1 MKVRAIVAIVLV
13 VLILVVLVSPG
24 QTISVAYWVGYAVCH
39 QMPSHS
45 FFMGKHQM
53 PLCARCTGTFLA
65 SLVTV
70 LWFLVVK
77 RDRKTL
83 LPPLPIEFVLL
94 AFLAIWALDGLN
106 GTLAELN
113 LFHLYAPGNSIR
125 VVSGLLAGTA
135 IGIFAVYLFNNVVW
149 KLPEEEPLA
158 QNPDDLAIILALDGL
173 LSLMVVFGPP
183 RLVLV
188 LGALGILGV
197 LVLLWMLMLS
207 ILLMVVGKVGVFV
220 GWRDLLWAGLAAL
233 LAAVLF
239 IVLIDMV
246 RFLITHRLPPAW

>member
-13 VLILVVLVSPG
+13 VLTLAVLVSPG
-24 QTISVAYWVGYAVCH
+24 QTMSMAYWVGYAVCH

-65 SLVTV
+65 SLITV

-77 RDRKTL
+77 RDKSTL

-106 GTLAELN
+106 GTLAELD

-125 VVSGLLAGTA
+125 MVSGLLAGTS
-135 IGIFAVYLFNNVVW
+135 IGVFAVYLFNNVVW
-149 KLPEEEPLA
+149 KLPKEEPLA
-158 QNPDDLAIILALDGL
+158 KNPDDLAIILALDGL
-173 LSLMVVFGPP
+173 LSLMVVFGPSW
-183 RLVLV
+183 LVLV
-188 LGALGILGV
+188 LGVLGILGV
-197 LVLLWMLMLS
+197 LVLLWMFMLS
-207 ILLMVVGKVGVFV
+207 ILLMLVGKVGAFV
-220 GWRDLLWAGLAAL
+220 EWRDLLWAGLAAL
-233 LAAVLF
+233 LAAALF
-239 IVLIDMV
+239 VVSIDLV
-246 RFLITHRLPPAW
+246 RFLMTHRLPPTW